1 MLKDDVLELISKKNF
16 VELKKQL
23 AKTNPVDIAEVLQEM
38 DIHSSLIVFRLLSK
52 DDAVE
57 VFANIPP
64 EKQLELTK
72 SFTDDEIREV
82 VNELYLDDMVDML
95 EEMPALVVKKILK
108 NATEQD
114 RKLINQ
120 FLSYPEKSAGSL
132 ITIEYV
138 ELKKD
143 MNVNEALQV
152 IRDEGIMK
160 ETIYTCY
167 VTDEYKKLIG
177 CVSLRKLV
185 TSKTN
190 AKIQEIMESDIIS
203 VTTVDDQEKVAD
215 IFLKYGFMV
224 LPVVDHEN
232 RMCGIITVDD
242 VMDVMEKEATE
253 DFQKMAA
260 IAPNEARYLDTP
272 VIMLAK
278 DRIMW
283 LMILMIS
290 ATFTGKIMQKY
301 NTVIQ
306 SVIILNMFIPMI
318 MDSGGNAGSQ
328 SSTLIIRGLATG
340 EIGTKDW
347 FKVFWK
353 EFRVSSVVGFAL
365 GSVNFLKCIL
375 IDKVSLDVGILVSI
389 TLMLTIM
396 MAKMV
401 GGLLPIGAKKM
412 NMDPAIMAG
421 PLITTIVDAMGLL
434 VYFQLAKMLLGI

>member
-132 ITIEYV
+132 MTIEYV

-160 ETIYTCY
+160 ETIYTCH

-353 EFRVSSVVGFAL
+353 E
-365 GSVNFLKCIL
+365 
-375 IDKVSLDVGILVSI
+375 
-389 TLMLTIM
+389 
-396 MAKMV
+396 
-401 GGLLPIGAKKM
+401 
-412 NMDPAIMAG
+412 
-421 PLITTIVDAMGLL
+421 
-434 VYFQLAKMLLGI
+434 

>member
-132 ITIEYV
+132 MTIEYV

-190 AKIQEIMESDIIS
+190 AKIQEIMERDIIS

-242 VMDVMEKEATE
+242 R
-253 DFQKMAA
+253 Q
-260 IAPNEARYLDTP
+260 NGSCYHRRCGRRN
-272 VIMLAK
+272 
-278 DRIMW
+278 DR
-283 LMILMIS
+283 
-290 ATFTGKIMQKY
+290 GY
-301 NTVIQ
+301 
-306 SVIILNMFIPMI
+306 
-318 MDSGGNAGSQ
+318 
-328 SSTLIIRGLATG
+328 SS
-340 EIGTKDW
+340 
-347 FKVFWK
+347 
-353 EFRVSSVVGFAL
+353 
-365 GSVNFLKCIL
+365 C
-375 IDKVSLDVGILVSI
+375 SLCKGR
-389 TLMLTIM
+389 
-396 MAKMV
+396 
-401 GGLLPIGAKKM
+401 
-412 NMDPAIMAG
+412 
-421 PLITTIVDAMGLL
+421 
-434 VYFQLAKMLLGI
+434 